1 MTICVT
7 NEKAIMKGTFMILIV
22 LLSIITAGKLI
33 AGDGSPAKDIRTVIS
48 LIDYIGND
56 YKNAVKEGKVVNV
69 NEYAEMNEFINKAM
83 NLFNTVGLKINAG
96 ERIEISGELKKLKS
110 FIENKYSEEEVSNSA
125 AKIKSAILRLN
136 LIEVSPA
143 NWPDIQNGENVFQDN
158 CASCHGEKGNGEGI
172 AGRLL
177 NPKPANFL
185 NDTLMKNLS
194 PFQIYNTIRLGISG
208 TGMVPLNQL
217 SDKEVWDA
225 AFYVSSLRYKDKYK
239 LTEDSLRKLYDKVSA
254 NISLEDVSTLSD
266 KLLFEKI
273 GINSNEDALEL
284 AALRLHKTTAQKNL
298 SINVASTYLT
308 DVINYYQKNEYDK
321 ASDKALSAYLEGI
334 EPFEQQLQSI
344 NSKLK
349 DELEA
354 AMYLL
359 RADISERKSLEI
371 IKNDIAKAQTLISE
385 ANNELQN
392 KNYTFGFAFIF
403 AASIILREGIEAF
416 LIIITILGVLKSINA
431 DKAIKWVHG
440 GWIFAFIL
448 GLLSM
453 FFVSLIVSIN
463 AQSRELMEGAG
474 ALFAVT
480 MLLYIGFWLHSK
492 TEAKKWKEFVEHKI
506 MRLVNSKNMFGLAV
520 ISFVVV
526 FREAFESVIF
536 LSAIELQLGDSGKS
550 GIYFGAVSSLII
562 VLLLAWAALKF
573 AVKLPVMK
581 LFKYSAV
588 TIVILSI
595 VLTGKGVHAFQESG
609 YMSITQIPIKSSFP
623 LIGLYPTIETTS
635 MQLFVLMLTIV
646 LWNFNKIFSYQK

>member
-1 MTICVT
+1 MLT
-7 NEKAIMKGTFMILIV
+7 NEQEIMKSKFLIFFIV
-22 LLSIITAGKLI
+22 LNIMAISELA
-33 AGDGSPAKDIRTVIS
+33 AGDSNSTKEKDVRTFIS
-48 LIDYIGND
+48 LLDYIGTD
-56 YKNAVKEGKVVNV
+56 YYNAVKDGKVVNA
-69 NEYAEMNEFINKAM
+69 NEYAEMNEFINRAIF
-83 NLFNTVGLKINAG
+83 LFNNSDVKINSQK
-96 ERIEISGELKKLKS
+96 RIEISGELKKLKS
-110 FIENKYSEEEVSNSA
+110 FIENKYREEEVFSSA

-136 LIEVSPA
+136 LIEISPA
-143 NWPDIQNGENVFQDN
+143 NWPDIQNGENIFRNN

-172 AGRLL
+172 AGKLL

-185 NDTLMKNLS
+185 NDTLMNNFS
-194 PFQIYNTIRLGISG
+194 PFQIYNTVRLGISG
-208 TGMVPLNQL
+208 TAMVPLNQL

-239 LTEDSLRKLYDKVSA
+239 LNDDSLRKLYDKVSA

-266 KLLFEKI
+266 KLLLEKI
-273 GINSNEDALEL
+273 SNNRNEDTLKL
-284 AALRLHKTTAQKNL
+284 AALRLYKTTSQKNL
-298 SINVASTYLT
+298 SINVASTYLD
-308 DVINYYQKNEYDK
+308 DVLNYYQKNEYDK
-321 ASDKALSAYLEGI
+321 ANDKALSAYLEGI

-344 NSKLK
+344 NPKLK

-354 AMYLL
+354 VIYLL
-359 RADISERKSLEI
+359 RADINERESLEI
-371 IKNDIAKAQTLISE
+371 IKDDIAKAQTLISE
-385 ANNELQN
+385 ANNALQN

-440 GWIFAFIL
+440 GWIFALIL

-463 AQSRELMEGAG
+463 AQSRELMEGLG
-474 ALFAVT
+474 ASFAVIV
-480 MLLYIGFWLHSK
+480 LLYVGFWLHSK

-506 MRLVNSKNMFGLAV
+506 IKLVSSKNMMGLAI

-536 LSAIELQLGDSGKS
+536 LSAIELQIDQGSKS
-550 GIYFGAVSSLII
+550 GIYFGTISSLVL

-595 VLTGKGVHAFQESG
+595 VLAGKGIHAFQESG

-635 MQLFVLMLTIV
+635 MQLFVLALTIV
-646 LWNFNKIFSYQK
+646 LWNFNKKFSYQKK